1 MWEMSKYCFSAFVLY
16 EIKMSRKLRLEDV
29 QYSIL
34 KYTCDISL
42 LLKFIIV
49 EHSMY
54 LFVYFN
60 SKKGLNCYR
69 FVDLNIIGAQR
80 LVHSYLRIYRISFF
94 LLDIVGNTEYQQ

>member
-1 MWEMSKYCFSAFVLY
+1 
-16 EIKMSRKLRLEDV
+16 
-29 QYSIL
+29 
-34 KYTCDISL
+34 
-42 LLKFIIV
+42 
-49 EHSMY
+49 MY

-94 LLDIVGNTEYQQ
+94 LLDILGNTEYQQ